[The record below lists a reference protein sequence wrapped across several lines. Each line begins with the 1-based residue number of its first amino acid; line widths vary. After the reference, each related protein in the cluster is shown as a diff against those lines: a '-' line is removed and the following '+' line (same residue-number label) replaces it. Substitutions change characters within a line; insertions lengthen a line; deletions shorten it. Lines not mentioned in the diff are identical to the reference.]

1 MIRLKED
8 VIPEELEI
16 YGFEADHHRGERL
29 AYRYHLFQENN
40 GQHNFEEVVVYID
53 QWNDA
58 WGNVIYSA
66 REVGIIT
73 HAFKADKAMNLIAKL
88 INVGIF
94 EYVEDEVFA
103 TIDEHKMARENGL
116 KETFKKCI
124 ELSRGLAMSN
134 KDWKLRGGVYRGN
147 NTRARQDKYYNA
159 YECEDRGMAATDEE
173 FENCKDYIDLIGG
186 WSYENRL
193 LIRPLIEELGYY
205 PYFPAFYRAVRKR
218 RRI

>member
-73 HAFKADKAMNLIAKL
+73 HAFKADKAMRQARFLLSKH
-88 INVGIF
+88 
-94 EYVEDEVFA
+94 YQKDE
-103 TIDEHKMARENGL
+103 RENYG
-116 KETFKKCI
+116 
-124 ELSRGLAMSN
+124 
-134 KDWKLRGGVYRGN
+134 
-147 NTRARQDKYYNA
+147 
-159 YECEDRGMAATDEE
+159 
-173 FENCKDYIDLIGG
+173 
-186 WSYENRL
+186 
-193 LIRPLIEELGYY
+193 
-205 PYFPAFYRAVRKR
+205 VRKAPKLLVR
-218 RRI
+218 RQKAR

>member
-103 TIDEHKMARENGL
+103 TVDEHKMARENGL

-159 YECEDRGMAATDEE
+159 YECEDCFPWLAQPA
-173 FENCKDYIDLIGG
+173 
-186 WSYENRL
+186 L
-193 LIRPLIEELGYY
+193 L
-205 PYFPAFYRAVRKR
+205 
-218 RRI
+218 